1 MEDNQTEGVH
11 ETGALLVLMLLVFVG
26 IGIGHVFNPDW
37 FVKRSGVRKGGDM
50 LSEYNR
56 AGFQVAGALF
66 AAAAIYML
74 YSLFRP

>member
-1 MEDNQTEGVH
+1 VEDNQTEGVH

>member
-1 MEDNQTEGVH
+1 MKQ
-11 ETGALLVLMLLVFVG
+11 ALLVLMLLIFVG
-26 IGIGHVFNPDW
+26 IGVAHVFKPDW

-50 LSEYNR
+50 LGEYNR
-56 AGFQVAGALF
+56 AGFQIAGALF